1 MAGSIVDPHFH
12 FWVSGVLDQLVN
24 FKSSTHPMSLLRQ
37 SEAELFNDNIK
48 GIYETIPTYLASEYA
63 GDATSRGRGL
73 VGAVHVEAVVGQKD
87 GGVVVDPVAETRVV
101 AREAAN
107 LPFPVR
113 AVVYVNL
120 TRPNVAEVI
129 AEHRLAAPGERGKR
143 ARRGPRVCTRIPC
156 RRACGGHP
164 HDSELPQ

>member
-1 MAGSIVDPHFH
+1 M
-12 FWVSGVLDQLVN
+12 
-24 FKSSTHPMSLLRQ
+24 
-37 SEAELFNDNIK
+37 
-48 GIYETIPTYLASEYA
+48 
-63 GDATSRGRGL
+63 
-73 VGAVHVEAVVGQKD
+73 HVEAIVGQKD

-129 AEHRLAAPGERGKR
+129 AEHRLAAPGEF
-143 ARRGPRVCTRIPC
+143 
-156 RRACGGHP
+156 
-164 HDSELPQ
+164 Q